1 MDLHYRD
8 FSCLTGSPRSP
19 GSGLTAGAVSHD
31 SKKAGE
37 EVVKRRKMAPAKPE
51 PESLISS
58 DEFFTVSP
66 SIVTLGS
73 GVRITTVAAGGRH
86 TLALSGN
93 PQCHGSWVSGG
104 RISG

>member
-1 MDLHYRD
+1 M
-8 FSCLTGSPRSP
+8 
-19 GSGLTAGAVSHD
+19 TAGAVSQD
-31 SKKAGE
+31 SKKSGE
-37 EVVKRRKMAPAKPE
+37 EVVKRRKMSAAKQ
-51 PESLISS
+51 ESEGLISS

-73 GVRITTVAAGGRH
+73 GVRITSVAAGGRH

-104 RISG
+104 CITG